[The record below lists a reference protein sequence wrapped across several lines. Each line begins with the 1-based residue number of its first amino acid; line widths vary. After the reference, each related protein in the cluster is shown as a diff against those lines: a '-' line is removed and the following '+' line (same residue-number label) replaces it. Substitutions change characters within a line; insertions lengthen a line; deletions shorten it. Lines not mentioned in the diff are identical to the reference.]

1 MVTRVE
7 KMSQIQNI
15 DVERAL
21 EALGGGALLL
31 DVREDD
37 EWDAGHS
44 PVARH
49 IALSAVPDYIDDL
62 PRDRI
67 IICVC
72 RSGARSARAGQFLLE
87 SGFDAVNLEGGMIAW
102 HATGAEM
109 VSDGGEPTV
118 A

>member
-1 MVTRVE
+1 MVIKVE
-7 KMSQIQNI
+7 RMSQIENI
-15 DVERAL
+15 GVERAMVL
-21 EALGGGALLL
+21 LGNGALLL

-49 IALSAVPDYIDDL
+49 IALSALPDLIDDL
-62 PRDRI
+62 PRDRV

-72 RSGARSARAGQFLLE
+72 RSGARSARAGHFLLE
-87 SGFDAVNLEGGMIAW
+87 SGFDAVNLEGGMFAW

-109 VSDGGEPTV
+109 VSDGGGPTV